1 MKIKKLLVANR
12 GEIAARIF
20 RSARAMGIS
29 TVAVYSDA
37 DKDAIHVSLADE
49 AVHIGGSAP
58 SESYLRIDAILDAC
72 AKTGADAVHPGYGF
86 LSERDEFSEACE
98 AAGVRF
104 LGPPASAMRRL
115 GGKIEAKTLAVESG
129 VPITPGFFEPGASD
143 LALREAADQIGY
155 PVMLKASAGGG
166 GRGMRIVRSA
176 EEFADALALAKD
188 EAAKGFG
195 DDAMMVE
202 KLVVDPRHIEVQFVA
217 DSHGQ
222 VACLFERECS
232 IQRRH
237 QKLVEEAP
245 SALPLNLP
253 KSFDWEAMQSSV
265 RRLALAA
272 GYVGAG
278 TAEFMVDR
286 QSGEFYFL
294 EVNARLQVEHPV
306 TEAITGLDLVELQI
320 RVAQGEKLDID
331 PRLIEG
337 NRAAV
342 NGHSIEVRIVAED
355 PSAGF
360 MPSIGKIVGW
370 AEPRHPGIRFDAG
383 FSAGKEVTRFYDS
396 MIAKVIAH
404 GPNREAAR
412 KRLIAA
418 LLDFHV
424 LGVKTN
430 VGYLIDVLNHPEF
443 ITGTIDTGFL
453 AREFAD
459 WTPPKPPSEV
469 SLIAANSNLQAG
481 AKSEGKQ
488 PKGVW
493 GQSDGWRVFALK

>member
-12 GEIAARIF
+12 GEIAVRVF
-20 RSARAMGIS
+20 RTAKALGIS

-37 DKDAIHVSLADE
+37 DADAVHVRLADE
-49 AVHIGGSAP
+49 AFHIGGSAP
-58 SESYLRIDAILDAC
+58 SESYLRIEAILEAC
-72 AKTGADAVHPGYGF
+72 RQTGADAVHPGYGF

-98 AAGVRF
+98 KSGIKF
-104 LGPPASAMRRL
+104 LGPPASAMRLL
-115 GGKIEAKTLAVESG
+115 GGKIEAKTLAVENA

-143 LALREAADQIGY
+143 SALQEAAERIGY
-155 PVMLKASAGGG
+155 PIMLKASAGGG
-166 GRGMRIVRSA
+166 GRGMRIVRTPA
-176 EEFADALALAKD
+176 EFADALALAKD

-202 KLVVDPRHIEVQFVA
+202 KLVVDPRHIEVQFIA
-217 DSHGQ
+217 DAHGQ

-245 SALPLNLP
+245 SALPLNQP
-253 KSFDWEAMQSSV
+253 KSFDWDAMQASV

-272 GYVGAG
+272 GYRGAG

-286 QSGEFYFL
+286 ESGEFYFL

-306 TEAITGLDLVELQI
+306 TEGITGLDLVELQI

-337 NRAAV
+337 DRSAIS
-342 NGHSIEVRIVAED
+342 GHSIEVRIVAED
-355 PSAGF
+355 PAAGF
-360 MPSIGKIVGW
+360 MPSIGKILGW
-370 AEPRHPGIRFDAG
+370 AEPRHPGIRFDTG
-383 FSAGKEVTRFYDS
+383 FAAGKEVSRYYDS

-404 GPNREAAR
+404 GPSREVAR
-412 KRLIAA
+412 NRLIAA

-424 LGVKTN
+424 LGIKTN
-430 VGYLIDVLNHPEF
+430 IRYLIDVLEHPGF
-443 ITGTIDTGFL
+443 VAGTIDTGFL
-453 AREFAD
+453 SRDFTD
-459 WTPPKPPSEV
+459 WASPTPTTELA
-469 SLIAANSNLQAG
+469 LIAGFASIESR

-488 PKGVW
+488 AKGAW
-493 GQSDGWRVFALK
+493 DQPDGWRVFALK

>member
-176 EEFADALALAKD
+176 EEFADALALEKD
-188 EAAKGFG
+188 EAVKGFG

-286 QSGEFYFL
+286 ESGEFYFL

-355 PSAGF
+355 PSVGF

-370 AEPRHPGIRFDAG
+370 AEPRHPGIRFDSG
-383 FSAGKEVTRFYDS
+383 FAAGKEVTRFYDS

-430 VGYLIDVLNHPEF
+430 VGYLIDVLNHPQF

-453 AREFAD
+453 AREFVD

>member
-12 GEIAARIF
+12 GEIAVRVF
-20 RSARAMGIS
+20 RTAKAMGIP

-37 DKDAIHVSLADE
+37 DKDAIHVGLADE
-49 AVHIGGSAP
+49 AIYIGGSAP
-58 SESYLRIDAILDAC
+58 SESYLRIDAILEAC
-72 AKTGADAVHPGYGF
+72 AQTGADAVHPGYGF

-98 AAGVRF
+98 KSGVRF
-104 LGPPASAMRRL
+104 LGPPATAMRRL

-129 VPITPGFFEPGASD
+129 VPITPGFFEPGASES
-143 LALREAADQIGY
+143 ALREAADKIGY
-155 PVMLKASAGGG
+155 PMMLKASAGGG
-166 GRGMRIVRSA
+166 GRGMRIVRTP

-202 KLVVDPRHIEVQFVA
+202 KLVVDPRHIEVQFIA
-217 DSHGQ
+217 DTHGQ

-245 SALPLNLP
+245 SALPLNQP
-253 KSFDWEAMQSSV
+253 KSFDWESMQASV

-286 QSGEFYFL
+286 ETGEFYFL

-320 RVAQGEKLDID
+320 RIAQGEKIDID
-331 PRLIEG
+331 PRLLAGDRTAI
-337 NRAAV
+337 

-355 PSAGF
+355 PGAGF
-360 MPSIGKIVGW
+360 LPSIGKILGW
-370 AEPRHPGIRFDAG
+370 AEPKHPGIRFDTG
-383 FSAGKEVTRFYDS
+383 FAAGKEVSRFYDS

-404 GPNREAAR
+404 GPTREAAR
-412 KRLIAA
+412 KRLVSA

-430 VGYLIDVLNHPEF
+430 VGYLIDVLNHPGF
-443 ITGTIDTGFL
+443 VDGSIDTGFL
-453 AREFAD
+453 AREFGD
-459 WTPPKPPSEV
+459 WVPALPPTEV
-469 SLIAANSNLQAG
+469 QLIASKATSTHRS
-481 AKSEGKQ
+481 KSDEKEGKGAWDQ
-488 PKGVW
+488 A
-493 GQSDGWRVFALK
+493 DGWRVFALK

>member
-1 MKIKKLLVANR
+1 MKITKLLVANR
-12 GEIAARIF
+12 GEIAVRVF
-20 RSARAMGIS
+20 RTAKALGIP

-37 DKDAIHVSLADE
+37 DRDAVHVGLADE
-49 AVHIGGSAP
+49 AIHIGGSAP
-58 SESYLRIDAILDAC
+58 AESYLRIDAILEAC
-72 AKTGADAVHPGYGF
+72 AQSGANAVHPGYGF

-98 AAGVRF
+98 KSGILF

-129 VPITPGFFEPGASD
+129 VPITPGFFEPGATD
-143 LALREAADQIGY
+143 EALRSAAERIGY

-166 GRGMRIVRSA
+166 GRGMRIVRSPQ
-176 EEFADALALAKD
+176 EFSDALALAKD

-202 KLVVDPRHIEVQFVA
+202 KLVVDPRHIEVQFIA

-237 QKLVEEAP
+237 QKLIEEAP
-245 SALPLNLP
+245 SALPLDAP
-253 KSFDWEAMQSSV
+253 SGFDWEGMQASV
-265 RRLALAA
+265 RRLSLAA

-286 QSGEFYFL
+286 ESGEFYFL

-320 RVAQGEKLDID
+320 RVAEGEKLDID
-331 PRLIEG
+331 PRLLGGDRSAI
-337 NRAAV
+337 

-355 PSAGF
+355 PAAGF
-360 MPSIGKIVGW
+360 LPSIGKIVGW
-370 AEPRHPGIRFDAG
+370 AEPRHPGIRFDTGFAAG
-383 FSAGKEVTRFYDS
+383 REVSRFYDS

-404 GPNREAAR
+404 GPTRESAR
-412 KRLIAA
+412 RRLVAA

-430 VGYLIDVLNHPEF
+430 VGYLIDVLNHPGF
-443 ITGTIDTGFL
+443 VAGTIDTGFL
-453 AREFAD
+453 AREFPEWVAPAA
-459 WTPPKPPSEV
+459 PPQLA
-469 SLIAANSNLQAG
+469 LIAESAVSTNQS
-481 AKSEGKQ
+481 KSDRKS
-488 PKGVW
+488 PKGAW
-493 GQSDGWRVFALK
+493 DRTDGWRVFALK